1 MKEYPAA
8 RAFLHCNCNR
18 RNCTQELY
26 CIHDKPQELF
36 ECLLYV
42 RVPLL
47 HAATAVHKMS
57 GKQENL
63 ESVINL
69 RILSSIYAEC
79 VSGDAL
85 RESYG
90 QV

>member
-1 MKEYPAA
+1 MPTVRTSTASP
-8 RAFLHCNCNR
+8 R
-18 RNCTQELY
+18 RNSGAQ
-26 CIHDKPQELF
+26 
-36 ECLLYV
+36 
-42 RVPLL
+42 
-47 HAATAVHKMS
+47 MS

-69 RILSSIYAEC
+69 RILYSIYAEC